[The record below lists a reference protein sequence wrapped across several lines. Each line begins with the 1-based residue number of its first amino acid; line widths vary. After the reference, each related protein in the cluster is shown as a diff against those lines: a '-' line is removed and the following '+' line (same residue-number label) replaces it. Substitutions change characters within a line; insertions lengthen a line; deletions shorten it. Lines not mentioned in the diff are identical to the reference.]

1 MEQHDPGR
9 QMADVFAVLAKD
21 HDEVKGMRTE
31 LEKGPTRA
39 TRAGEDQLALRKKMT
54 KELIIEASKHEAIRT
69 RLPRRASSKRPGL
82 PSPWRT
88 RHATR

>member
-1 MEQHDPGR
+1 
-9 QMADVFAVLAKD
+9 MADVFAVLAKD

-39 TRAGEDQLALRKKMT
+39 TGAGEDQLALRKKMT
-54 KELIIEASKHEAIRT
+54 KELIIDASKHEVHPHTPPSPGVLKA
-69 RLPRRASSKRPGL
+69 PGL